1 MFRKKTYNKNVKR
14 IIIGIVLILFLL
26 AGWMRLIIKK
36 EERSDKMNFYLLSTK
51 ERIEQT
57 LRNSHTACI
66 TLAMAINDNG
76 EPQNFEAIAE
86 ELIRNNKDFDA
97 VQLVP
102 NGVIKYIYPLEGNE
116 SAIGLDILNNTNDP
130 TVSFDA
136 IKTISDR
143 RVLFSGPIYLKQGGV
158 GIVGRIPIF
167 KNNSFWGFSAVVI
180 KLSTFLDN
188 VGLSKWTNEEFSVQ
202 FSSTN
207 PLNKT
212 KQFYIEE
219 NPIPHDH
226 NFVETVLSNDNWKLY
241 IIDNKRGS
249 FYQDL
254 ALESFFLITLFL
266 LCIYGIEFFFKK
278 FIFLEERVSLQEN
291 KLLENEKLFKAVFD
305 GAAIGLMRINKQSR
319 CIELANHHF
328 SKMLGYEENELI
340 GKTTSQISFPED
352 RMINEVNLGLLASNN
367 INYFTVQKRY
377 LHKEGYVVW
386 CNLTVSEFTDKNNE
400 IEYYLGVVENI
411 NERKV
416 IEQKNKVN
424 QKRYESLFDDSPIP
438 MWEEDFSDIK
448 TYLNEL
454 NIQERNRDKIVEYLK
469 NNPEIIKNCLKR
481 IKIIDVNRA
490 CLELHQAENKNELI
504 QNLKNIFPEEAY
516 LTFYNQL
523 ASIVL
528 NEKQFKEETLT
539 LTIDKKIKKYI
550 NFQWNVVRGFE
561 NSYER
566 VIITTEDISE
576 RKQQEI
582 VVKNSQE
589 KINDLINTI
598 EGIVWEVEKI
608 DFMPIFIS
616 DKVEAILGYKKEKWL
631 NDPEFWRNRIYE
643 EDREQ
648 VVKDYFSLSKQS
660 DQFTQEYRMVC
671 NDGKLIWIRNYISV
685 VRNSELKSTVRGI
698 MVEIT
703 KFNEVKNNLKASLEI
718 LTNQNKRLLNFSH
731 IVSHNLRS
739 HSSNILAISNLIET
753 TECGKEK
760 DEYFKMI
767 AEVAHELNQTLS
779 NLNQLT
785 ISEENPNSQKG
796 VLNLFEAVESG
807 IVYQRIAI
815 KLAKASV
822 ENTIPKD
829 IHISFNEDFLNNVI
843 FNLLSNALKFR
854 DPEKKTKVIFEAA
867 IKNNHLV
874 FEISDNGLGIDLE
887 KHKSKLFQMNKIF
900 HRNISTRGVGLFM
913 TKNKIEAMGGTIEVE
928 SKEGIGTKFIIKM
941 PVIN

>member
-1 MFRKKTYNKNVKR
+1 MFRKKTYNKSVKR

-36 EERSDKMNFYLLSTK
+36 EERLDKMNFYLLSTK

-102 NGVIKYIYPLEGNE
+102 NGVIKYIYPIEGNE
-116 SAIGLDILNNTNDP
+116 KALGLDIINNTNDP

-143 RVLFSGPIYLKQGGV
+143 RILFSGPIFLKQGEI
-158 GIVGRIPIF
+158 GIVGRIPVF

-188 VGLSKWTNEEFSVQ
+188 VGLSKWPNEEFSVQ

-219 NPIPHDH
+219 NPIPYDH
-226 NFVETVLSNDNWKLY
+226 NFVETILSNDNWKLY
-241 IIDNKRGS
+241 IVDNKRGT

-266 LCIYGIEFFFKK
+266 LCVYGIEFFFKK
-278 FIFLEERVSLQEN
+278 FVFLEERVSIQES

-352 RMINEVNLGLLASNN
+352 RMMNEVNLGLLARNS

-377 LHKEGYVVW
+377 LHKEGHVVW

-454 NIQERNRDKIVEYLK
+454 NIQETNRDKIVEYLK

-490 CLELHQAENKNELI
+490 CLELHQAKNKNELI

-516 LTFYNQL
+516 ATFYNQL
-523 ASIVL
+523 ASIIL

-539 LTIDKKIKKYI
+539 LTIDKKTKKDI
-550 NFQWNVVRGFE
+550 NYQWNVVRGFE
-561 NSYER
+561 NKYER

-576 RKQQEI
+576 RKQHEI

-616 DKVEAILGYKKEKWL
+616 DKVEAIFGYKKEKWL

-643 EDREQ
+643 EDREK
-648 VVKDYFSLSKQS
+648 VVKDYFSLSKES

-671 NDGKLIWIRNYISV
+671 KDGKLIWIRNYISV

-703 KFNEVKNNLKASLEI
+703 KFKEVKINLKASLEI

-739 HSSNILAISNLIET
+739 HSSNILAISNLIEE

-767 AEVAHELNQTLS
+767 AEVANELNQTLS

-796 VLNLFEAVESG
+796 IVNLFEAVESG
-807 IVYQRIAI
+807 VAYQRIAI
-815 KLAKASV
+815 KLAKATV
-822 ENTIPKD
+822 VNTIPKD
-829 IHISFNEDFLNNVI
+829 IYISFNEDFLNNVI

-854 DPEKKTKVIFEAA
+854 DADKKTKVVFQASIT
-867 IKNNHLV
+867 NNHLV
-874 FEISDNGLGIDLE
+874 FEIIDNGLGIDLE

-913 TKNKIEAMGGTIEVE
+913 TKNKIEAMGGTIDVE